1 VTAAPPPGLSLDPPA
16 AVYLVHGPED
26 LLRAEAV
33 AAIEA
38 NLLDPALADFN
49 HDRFEGGGCDPAQV
63 VAAARTLPVM
73 AERRLVTVRA
83 VDRIA
88 PEALAPLAE
97 YLKDPNPT
105 TTLILE
111 GAKVDLRRN
120 PFPQVKQVGQVLACQ
135 PLYEREAA
143 RWVVERAR
151 TLSVRIAPEA
161 ARFLVDWAGTGL
173 ATLASELEKAA
184 TYAGEGGVIDLEAV
198 AETAGGGRVHTVFEL
213 TDALG
218 ERDAARA
225 LTALGTLLE
234 GGEAPLKVQAMIVRH
249 FRLLW
254 RAREAMTGGGDAGG
268 LARALG
274 VPPFVAGKLRAQAPR
289 FREAELADAFVR
301 FARVDFDL
309 KGGASSPRWT
319 LEDEVLALCGRV
331 RAAGPVS
338 PVG

>member
-1 VTAAPPPGLSLDPPA
+1 VSVPGLRVDPPA

-26 LLRAEAV
+26 LLRAEAL

-38 NLLDPALADFN
+38 AALDPALADFN

-63 VAAARTLPVM
+63 AAAARTLPVM
-73 AERRLVTVRA
+73 AERRLVTVRG
-83 VDRIA
+83 VDRIS

-105 TTLILE
+105 TTLVLE
-111 GAKVDLRRN
+111 GAKVDLRRT
-120 PFPQVKQVGQVLACQ
+120 PFTQVRQAGQVVACQ
-135 PLYEREAA
+135 PLYERDAA

-151 TLSVRIAPEA
+151 DMGRRIEPEA

-184 TYAGEGGVIDLEAV
+184 TYAGEGGVIGLEAV
-198 AETAGGGRVHTVFEL
+198 AETAGGGRAYTVFEL

-225 LTALGTLLE
+225 LTALGTLLV
-234 GGEAPLKVQAMIVRH
+234 GGEAPLKVQGMIVRH

-254 RAREAMTGGGDAGG
+254 RAREAMGAGEREPGG

-274 VPPFVAGKLRAQAPR
+274 VPPFVAGKLKAQAPR

-319 LEDEVLALCGRV
+319 LEDEVLALCG
-331 RAAGPVS
+331 
-338 PVG
+338 